1 MVPVSGRTTS
11 DGLQQQL
18 WLTHAAE
25 LTRYA
30 TLLVG
35 PHDAADIVA
44 AAFLRASVQIAGGTV
59 TQPRAYLFR
68 AVTNEAH
75 DQRRRQANRWR
86 RDLLAVAAA
95 TVGAPETQVDVRR
108 AVAALS
114 VRQRAVVYLAYWV
127 DLSERSIAETLGLS
141 LGSVRRHLI
150 RARAHLRKALE

>member
-1 MVPVSGRTTS
+1 M
-11 DGLQQQL
+11 
-18 WLTHAAE
+18 WLTHATE

-30 TLLVG
+30 SLLVG
-35 PHDAADIVA
+35 PHDAPDIVA
-44 AAFLRASVQIAGGTV
+44 NAFMRASRHIDDGTV
-59 TQPRAYLFR
+59 DQPRAYLFR

-86 RDLLAVAAA
+86 RDLLAVATAN
-95 TVGAPETQVDVRR
+95 VGGPETQVDVRR

-114 VRQRAVVYLAYWV
+114 VRQRAVVYLAYWE
-127 DLSERSIAETLGLS
+127 DMSERSIAETLDLS